1 MSANR
6 LYQSHNTSAPIKE
19 IKCLLVHQVFCH
31 TNKKFRDYQ
40 QTLRHVYYEVNN
52 SLDVVSLL
60 RRLRTH
66 GFTLALFVGKNTVKS
81 NGQPRTL
88 FDLFGEIGG
97 LVEFFYVVISGLVS
111 LFAPEEVTAHTANR
125 LYYDDTVGVAR
136 HPMSK
141 LKCLLAHQIVCF
153 RNEKFKEYRKKM
165 KFVETDVNSSLD
177 LFVIFFGLKALGV
190 IRKGG
195 KFLGDIVVLVGNY
208 DFNLRFCVSEI
219 IRKMVSSFF
228 YFLTDFFDPF

>member
-81 NGQPRTL
+81 NG
-88 FDLFGEIGG
+88 
-97 LVEFFYVVISGLVS
+97 
-111 LFAPEEVTAHTANR
+111 
-125 LYYDDTVGVAR
+125 
-136 HPMSK
+136 
-141 LKCLLAHQIVCF
+141 
-153 RNEKFKEYRKKM
+153 
-165 KFVETDVNSSLD
+165 
-177 LFVIFFGLKALGV
+177 
-190 IRKGG
+190 
-195 KFLGDIVVLVGNY
+195 
-208 DFNLRFCVSEI
+208 
-219 IRKMVSSFF
+219 
-228 YFLTDFFDPF
+228 